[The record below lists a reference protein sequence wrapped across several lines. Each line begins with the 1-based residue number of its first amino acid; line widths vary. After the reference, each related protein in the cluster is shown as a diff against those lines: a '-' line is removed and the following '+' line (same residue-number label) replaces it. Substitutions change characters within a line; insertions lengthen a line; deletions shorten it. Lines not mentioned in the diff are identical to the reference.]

1 MWRSFTSN
9 EPIKGVRSLDVDNM
23 TVADVYKLLEDHGK
37 LSRSTL
43 RLLQQMIEKWDYMTS
58 ICKISCMQFAG
69 KHDCM
74 QSSILKF
81 KKELQIYQYLFL
93 NLAKLYF

>member
-1 MWRSFTSN
+1 MNQLRVLRN
-9 EPIKGVRSLDVDNM
+9 LDVDNM

-58 ICKISCMQFAG
+58 ICEKSCIQFAG